1 MERIMDFTTLQ
12 ANLEKKGYLVST
24 FATKEEASAYLNTV
38 MDSTTIGIGGTMT
51 VEEMGLY
58 ETLVTHNQVFWHW
71 RLPEGMTS
79 AEMHTAIRQ
88 ADVYISSVNGISE
101 TGEIVN
107 IDGASN
113 RVSNILHG
121 HKKVYLIVGENKVAP
136 TLEGAIWRARNIA
149 SPKNAQRLGKKTP
162 CAVKGDRCYDCT
174 SPQRICRSLVTMMTK
189 PSACEYEV
197 VLIGES
203 LGY

>member
-1 MERIMDFTTLQ
+1 MNFELLQ
-12 ANLEKKGYLVST
+12 ANLEKKGYTVSV
-24 FATKEEASAYLNTV
+24 FHTKEEAAAYLNRV
-38 MDSTTIGIGGTMT
+38 MDGTTIGLGGTMSA
-51 VEEMGLY
+51 EEMGLY
-58 ETLVTHNQVFWHW
+58 ESLSSHNQVFWHW
-71 RLPEGMTS
+71 HMPEGMT
-79 AEMHTAIRQ
+79 APEMHTAIRG
-88 ADVYISSVNGISE
+88 ADIYISSVNGIAE

-121 HKKVYLIVGENKVAP
+121 HKKVYLIVGENKVEP
-136 TLEGAIWRARNIA
+136 TLEKAIWRAQNIA
-149 SPKNAQRLGKKTP
+149 SPKNAQRLGKNTP

-197 VLIGES
+197 VLVGES

>member
-1 MERIMDFTTLQ
+1 MKFDVVKE
-12 ANLEKKGYLVST
+12 NLERKGYSVSV
-24 FATKEEASAYLNTV
+24 FASKEEATAYLNQVIDGTSV
-38 MDSTTIGIGGTMT
+38 GIGGTMT

-58 ETLVTHNQVFWHW
+58 EPLSFHNEMFWHW

-79 AEMHTAIRQ
+79 AEMHTAIRG
-88 ADVYISSVNGISE
+88 AEVYISSVNGIAE

-121 HKKVYLIVGENKVAP
+121 HKKVYLIVGENKVEP
-136 TLEGAIWRARNIA
+136 TLERAIWRARNIA
-149 SPKNAQRLGKKTP
+149 SPKNAQRLEKKTP
-162 CAVKGDRCYDCT
+162 CAVRGDRCYDCT
-174 SPQRICRSLVTMMTK
+174 SPERICRSLVTMMTK

>member
-1 MERIMDFTTLQ
+1 MFDTLKQ
-12 ANLEKKGYLVST
+12 NLEKKGYIVSV
-24 FATKEEASAYLNTV
+24 FATKEEAARYLNDEIDGTTV
-38 MDSTTIGIGGTMT
+38 GIGGTMT

-58 ETLVTHNQVFWHW
+58 ETLATHNEMFWHW
-71 RLPEGMTS
+71 RMPEGMT
-79 AEMHTAIRQ
+79 AQEMHTAIRG
-88 ADVYISSVNGISE
+88 ADIYLSSVNGIAE

-121 HKKVYLIVGENKVAP
+121 HKKVYLIIGVNKVAP
-136 TLEGAIWRARNIA
+136 DLEGAIWRARNIA
-149 SPKNAQRLGKKTP
+149 SPKNAMRLGKQTP

-189 PSACEYEV
+189 PSACVYEV
-197 VLIGES
+197 VLIKEE